1 LSLNLAENSLQTFQ
15 FIKIDIALHF
25 VWHLLKDL
33 VVRTAGSYLREQSLL
48 VMVVKLREH

>member
-1 LSLNLAENSLQTFQ
+1 
-15 FIKIDIALHF
+15 LHF

-48 VMVVKLREH
+48 VMVVKLREHWNWMNGTALSLWLETV